1 MTNILEFLT
10 ADKNMSTML
19 RAVRS
24 AGMDTDF
31 EKEGAFTLFAPGEL
45 AFNKLGNK
53 AIAELLRPENTF
65 KLAGIIKDHLVL
77 GKKRISDLRDG
88 QILKTV
94 SGKELKV
101 TINQFGRVMINGAT
115 VQSRDGTASN
125 GFVHSIEMLLQVP
138 AL

>member
-1 MTNILEFLT
+1 
-10 ADKNMSTML
+10 ML

-24 AGMDTDF
+24 AGMDKEL
-31 EKEGAFTLFAPGEL
+31 EKEGDYTLFAPGEM
-45 AFNKLGNK
+45 AFNKLGN
-53 AIAELLRPENTF
+53 ITMSELLRSENNSR
-65 KLAGIIKDHLVL
+65 LSGILKDHLVI

-115 VQSRDGTASN
+115 VQSRDGKASN
-125 GFVHSIEMLLQVP
+125 GFVHSIETVLQVP
-138 AL
+138 AV